1 MFDYGLNMPLP
12 SIRKMQL
19 LNILS
24 EVLNKFVSII
34 FKKIIVLKAAFYN
47 NPISYFKHRQR
58 RSFWRNLQI
67 SRRVLLMSEIGRN
80 ISETFLLKY
89 VSYIKRAIN

>member
-34 FKKIIVLKAAFYN
+34 FKIIIVLKAAFYN
-47 NPISYFKHRQR
+47 NSISYFKHRQR

-80 ISETFLLKY
+80 ISETFVLKY
-89 VSYIKRAIN
+89 VIYIKRAIN